1 MLMLKVPA
9 ARSNEIIVEW
19 HGRPPLVAPV
29 QKSYSLREK
38 LEVLAVAGL
47 AQVDDPRR
55 SLVDGLVSVIGF
67 HTVFA
72 NVQVGDCRWSMPISF
87 EVMARLPRFAEIP
100 RMAAIGPVNRWNF
113 PPR

>member
-1 MLMLKVPA
+1 VLNAPA
-9 ARSNEIIVEW
+9 VRSNKVRVEW

-29 QKSYSLREK
+29 QKGYSLREK

-55 SLVDGLVSVIGF
+55 SLVDGRVSVIGF

-87 EVMARLPRFAEIP
+87 EVMARLPGFAEIP
-100 RMAAIGPVNRWNF
+100 RMAAIGPVNR
-113 PPR
+113 